1 MALARRKDR
10 ARTTRAAAVAALAA
24 FAALA
29 AAALS
34 VPAAFAADT
43 DGGAAAD
50 AATGDLTHLVDP
62 FIGSQDDGNTYPG
75 AAVPFGMVQ
84 LSPDTGHN
92 TGYDYNQDHIRG
104 FSAVHLSGVGCGL
117 GGDLPVLPT
126 TGAITST
133 DDARYAAPFSH
144 SDETASP
151 GYYKVRLGTGIT
163 AELTATDRTGWQRYT
178 FPSTDQADVLLN
190 SGQALHKVT
199 SSTVTVVDDRTVVTA
214 ITGRGFCQDT
224 QPYTLYT
231 RTRFDRPFTS
241 YGTWNGGTV
250 TTGSRTS
257 TSTGLGGAYVR
268 FDTTQDRS
276 VTAVTALSWVD
287 PAGAAGNLAA
297 EGGGTF
303 DQAAASARQAW
314 QDRLAQIRVHGGTDE
329 QQRTFYSS
337 LYRSF
342 LAPNIG
348 SDTDGR
354 YTGWDR
360 RIHPGDGSVYY
371 QNWSLWDT
379 YRTQQQLLSLLAPRE
394 SRDMALSLLH
404 VAEQSGQLPRW
415 GYATV
420 ETNIMTGDPVT
431 PFLVDAYRQGLLAG
445 HEEEAYR
452 LLKQHVDHAAP
463 DSSPSAVRQ
472 ADPEYLADGY
482 VPYDPAR
489 PQTKP
494 GDDDYQHGPSATLEY
509 ALADAAVG
517 AMARD
522 LGHGDDA
529 RRYLAR
535 GQNYRN
541 ILDPATGFFRARTVD
556 GGFTG
561 PSDPA
566 SSIGFHE
573 GTSWQYMWLVPQD
586 VPGIVGLIGGESAA
600 NARLDSFFAYD
611 KLLKDPAGTART
623 VWVNGP
629 YAYYNQDKYNPQNE
643 PDLSAPYT
651 YLSTGQP
658 WKTTDVVHAALTLFT
673 DAPNGVTG
681 NDDLGTMSSWQVLS
695 AIGIYPMTPGTD
707 LWGLSTPLFD
717 RVDLTLDRAY
727 YPHGGLTVTAPGSSA
742 TDRYIRTA
750 SLGGHPLNRTYVTT
764 EDIRAGRDIALTVGS
779 EPSAWGTAA
788 EDAPPALDT
797 EPDTQRRTAAAVTPS
812 AVGVLSGGAAA
823 DVTVS
828 AVLTAP
834 GTATGTVDVTA
845 PAPLTATP
853 ATSTFQVRSGT
864 LPATHDVPVRITA
877 PAGTPDGTYQVTV
890 TVTQPGGGTAV
901 RTLPV
906 SVATVSCTGS
916 TGWCPQDLAR
926 QYDVDGVSAAGQSG
940 ADFDGTGTSFPAE
953 QLPVPGTG
961 VLGGRGYDF
970 PDTAGSAPN
979 FATTHGQ
986 TVPLTARAYSALD
999 VLLTAH
1005 HGDVRGTATVTY
1017 ADGSSQQVPLTA
1029 TDWAAGAPRL
1039 GEDPAIHAT
1048 SRYDASGRPDGVAVN
1063 IWHLTVPLDSAK
1075 TAVSITLPDDTR
1087 LALYALSGRNA

>member
-1 MALARRKDR
+1 MARSRQRR
-10 ARTTRAAAVAALAA
+10 RTPALVAVAA
-24 FAALA
+24 FAAATA
-29 AAALS
+29 AVLPAQSAQAA
-34 VPAAFAADT
+34 
-43 DGGAAAD
+43 GGS
-50 AATGDLTHLVDP
+50 TGDLTHLVNS
-62 FIGSQDDGNTYPG
+62 FIGTQNDGNTYPG

-104 FSAVHLSGVGCGL
+104 FSSVHLSGVGCGL

-126 TGAITST
+126 NGAVTST
-133 DDARYAAPFSH
+133 DDATYAAPFSH
-144 SDETASP
+144 DDETASP
-151 GYYKVRLGTGIT
+151 GYYKVKLGTGIT
-163 AELTATDRTGWQRYT
+163 AELSATARTGWQRYT
-178 FPSTDQADVLLN
+178 FPSTDQANVLLN
-190 SGQALHKVT
+190 TGQALHKVT
-199 SSTVTVVDDRTVVTA
+199 SSTVTVLDDRTVVTA

-231 RTRFDRPFTS
+231 ETKFDRPFAS
-241 YGTWNGGTV
+241 YGTWNGSAV
-250 TTGSRTS
+250 TAGSHTS

-268 FDTTQDRS
+268 FDATQDHS
-276 VTAVTALSWVD
+276 VTAVTSLSWVD
-287 PAGAAGNLAA
+287 AAGAAKNLAA

-303 DQAAASARQAW
+303 DATKAAATQAW
-314 QDRLAQIRVHGGTDE
+314 QDRLAQIRVQGGTDE

-337 LYRSF
+337 LYRAF

-348 SDTDGR
+348 SDVDGR
-354 YTGWDR
+354 YTGWDAKV
-360 RIHPGDGSVYY
+360 HAGDGSTYY

-394 SRDMALSLLH
+394 SRDMALSLLK

-415 GYATV
+415 GYATA

-431 PFLVDAYRQGLLAG
+431 PWLVDAYRQGLLKG

-452 LLKQHVDHAAP
+452 ILKKHVDNAAP

-472 ADPEYLADGY
+472 ADPEYLANGY
-482 VPYDPAR
+482 VPYDPTR

-509 ALADAAVG
+509 ALADAALG
-517 AMARD
+517 GMAKD
-522 LGHGDDA
+522 LGHGADA

-541 ILDPATGFFRARTVD
+541 ILDPATGFFRARDND
-556 GGFTG
+556 GAFVG

-566 SSIGFHE
+566 SSVGFHE

-586 VPGIVGLIGGESAA
+586 VPGLVGLIGGTDTA

-611 KLLKDPAGTART
+611 QLLKDPAGTARN

-629 YAYYNQDKYNPQNE
+629 YSYYNQDKYNPQNE

-658 WKTTDVVHAALTLFT
+658 WKTTDVVHAALTLFA

-695 AIGIYPMTPGTD
+695 AIGVYPMTPGTD

-717 RVDLTLDRAY
+717 RVDVTLDKRY
-727 YPHGGLTVTAPGSSA
+727 YPKGHLTITAPGSS
-742 TDRYIRTA
+742 DSNRYIQSA
-750 SLGGHPLNRTYVTT
+750 SLGGKKLSHTYLTT
-764 EDIRAGRDIALTVGS
+764 EDIRAGHDIALTLGTS
-779 EPSAWGTAA
+779 PSAWGTASS
-788 EDAPPALDT
+788 DAPPTLDNA
-797 EPDTQRRTAAAVTPS
+797 PDTQRHTAAAVSPS
-812 AVGVLSGGAAA
+812 AVGVLGGTTAT
-823 DVTVS
+823 DLTVS

-834 GTATGTVDVTA
+834 GTASGTVSISA
-845 PAPLTATP
+845 PAPLTVEPKQAAFT
-853 ATSTFQVRSGT
+853 VRSGT
-864 LPATHDVPVRITA
+864 VPATHEVPVHITA

-890 TVTQPGGGTAV
+890 KVTQIGGPSVT

-906 SVATVSCTGS
+906 SVTTATCTGS
-916 TGWCPQDLAR
+916 TGSCLQDLSA
-926 QYDVDGVSAAGQSG
+926 QYTVDGVSAAGATG

-953 QLPVPGTG
+953 QLPAPGPG
-961 VLGGRGYDF
+961 VLGGHAYRF
-970 PDTAGSAPN
+970 PDTTGSAPN
-979 FATTHGQ
+979 FALAHGQ
-986 TVPLTARAYSALD
+986 TVDLAPRSYSALD

-1005 HGDVRGTATVTY
+1005 HGDVKGTATVHY
-1017 ADGSSQQVPLTA
+1017 SDGSTGTVPLSA
-1029 TDWAAGAPRL
+1029 TDWASGSPRL
-1039 GEDPAIHAT
+1039 GEDPAIHAD
-1048 SRYDASGRPDGVAVN
+1048 SRYNAQGQPDGVAVN
-1063 IWHLTVPLDSAK
+1063 IWHLTVPLDSTK

-1087 LALYALSGRNA
+1087 LAVYALSGRNA